1 MPLRSL
7 AFPLALLFA
16 VAICHG
22 QQDGRPFKLE
32 RERMS
37 YDFVAG
43 TVIAV
48 QAKATWGITTLE
60 ADEITEQAGDIH
72 AIGHVLLVDPL
83 ATLSTPELHYNYIT
97 RSGWARNVTIVG
109 QGARFTAESVEMLP
123 DASQWV
129 VRNGS
134 ATVCDRNPPDF
145 LVRFDKLSIRPGDR
159 ARIYKAKLEVFG
171 HRLVGLPNAKILLGT
186 SKNVLP
192 VPALGYSKRNGISFG
207 LRDWI
212 ELSPRMSLSAQW
224 NAFAHAKAERTE
236 LISYSL
242 LNPSLPDVLDTPDGE
257 EGERFTYSYIDN
269 VNVPTPA
276 DEDARLRAPRRVL
289 FFDNT
294 ANLPIAAR
302 TESDLIVSKDWEL
315 GFQVNERVGPA
326 FGTFSLRQGRVS
338 ETPGTTVVTRT
349 AAQGAVSSGA
359 WQVTPSLSL
368 RARMDGGLF
377 YYEHFHRFGWTRPIG
392 EVVFEPTD
400 RLRLAAA
407 LVRTYTDGTSI
418 LQFDEPMHLR
428 SLHFR
433 TDVRLVHAQ
442 LSVLTKYDMDTKD
455 FYDVEIAL
463 RQRMH
468 CIEPYVVWR
477 KDPGEVRFG
486 IRIPTLSVLQAL
498 AAKRAKE

>member
-7 AFPLALLFA
+7 AFPLALLCVVFS
-16 VAICHG
+16 HG
-22 QQDGRPFKLE
+22 QQGGRPFTLE
-32 RERMS
+32 RERLS

-43 TVIAV
+43 TLVAA
-48 QAKATWGITTLE
+48 QARATWGSTSLE
-60 ADEITEQAGDIH
+60 ADQITEQAGDIH
-72 AIGHVLLVDPL
+72 AVGHVLLVDPL

-97 RSGWARNVTIVG
+97 RSGWARSVTIVG
-109 QGARFTAESVEMLP
+109 EGAKITAESVEMLP
-123 DASQWV
+123 DGSQWV

-159 ARIYKAKLEVFG
+159 ARIYKGKVEVFG
-171 HRLVGLPNAKILLGT
+171 HRLFGLPNAKILLGA

-269 VNVPTPA
+269 VSVPTPL
-276 DEDARLRAPRRVL
+276 DEDARLLAPRRVL

-294 ANLPIAAR
+294 ANLPVAAR
-302 TESDLIVSKDWEL
+302 TESDLIVSKDWEFGL
-315 GFQVNERVGPA
+315 QVNDRIGTV
-326 FGTFSLRQGRVS
+326 FGTLSLRQGRVA
-338 ETPGTTVVTRT
+338 ETPGTTVVNRT
-349 AAQGAVSSGA
+349 AAQGTLSSGA
-359 WQVTPSLSL
+359 WQITPSLSL
-368 RARMDGGLF
+368 RARVDGGLF
-377 YYEHFHRFGWTRPIG
+377 YYAHYHRFGWTRPIG

-400 RLRLAAA
+400 RFRLAAA
-407 LVRTYTDGTSI
+407 LIRTYTDGTSI
-418 LQFDEPMHLR
+418 LRFDEPMHLR

-433 TDVRLVHAQ
+433 SDIRLIHAR
-442 LSVLTKYDMDTKD
+442 LSVLTKYDIDAKD
-455 FYDVEIAL
+455 FCDVEVAFA
-463 RQRMH
+463 QRMH
-468 CIEPYVVWR
+468 CIEPYIVWR

-498 AAKRAKE
+498 AAKRAQE